1 MLIIRMLII
10 SLPALTVFPVIIA
23 TLFVGS
29 VLSIVNSSTYSS
41 TSNHTTQSTD
51 EREHRANRLKCH
63 RWQSPLHVQTHLPLQ
78 RL

>member
-1 MLIIRMLII
+1 MLIIRTLII
-10 SLPALTVFPVIIA
+10 SLPALTVSPVIIA

-51 EREHRANRLKCH
+51 ERTRVSTA
-63 RWQSPLHVQTHLPLQ
+63 PTA
-78 RL
+78 